1 MNKLIYL
8 FSLLSILTLSCKEDI
23 KSYKN
28 EEVSSQQTDIPNNE
42 PEKLKQSWEGIYA
55 YARLNVETGTYRYYH
70 LVQVNTDSTV
80 IYIDKNG
87 IEHPAQILENKN
99 SSLIVS
105 LTYDDTKELIEIDN
119 DNELNVSEKILSY
132 DEEYMLAE
140 NNYEKIYIPLEDIFK
155 FSNDN
160 YGSVNSTNGLSMR
173 EGPSLNSK
181 KITTL
186 PFNSKVSIF
195 SSTKK
200 YDHIIL
206 SGNEKVVGEWKRVL
220 YEGKEGEEFQGYVFD
235 KFIRYDIN
243 IYDLPIDRSSE
254 DPDRTYVDI
263 YNEKQ
268 FFDNLG
274 SMTTLNIKVKKLD
287 LVQYIQDN
295 IDTID
300 ILDNFKVLNHG
311 GVPEGIYYINEKE
324 NRILLKDYY
333 DLEIRSDKKT
343 EITTYPLFFASF
355 QGVLLNNLKFKLVTD
370 NPYAEL
376 IDIDQS
382 YALYFYNIDFNNDQ
396 NIGISES
403 QEHINFVHC
412 DFNGNTELRINYK
425 SSVTI
430 DQCKF
435 YNNKKERNLY
445 LETLVG
451 EDHISQLVLSNSYI
465 GHNKELKNVIVVN
478 RFEENPL
485 FEITLENNT
494 YQENK
499 NLEEIVKEIQ
509 ECC

>member
-1 MNKLIYL
+1 MNKLIFL
-8 FSLLSILTLSCKEDI
+8 FSLLSILLLSCKEDI
-23 KSYKN
+23 KSN
-28 EEVSSQQTDIPNNE
+28 QNQQISSQQTDVSDINQ
-42 PEKLKQSWEGIYA
+42 KKQKQSWEGIYA
-55 YARLNVETGTYRYYH
+55 YARLNQETNTYNFYH
-70 LVQVNTDSTV
+70 LMLVNTDSTA

-87 IEHPAQILENKN
+87 VEHPSQILDDRE
-99 SSLIVS
+99 SSLTI
-105 LTYDDTKELIEIDN
+105 TIEYDDTKKLIEIN
-119 DNELNVSEKILSY
+119 RDNELSVSEEILSY
-132 DEEYMLAE
+132 DEREILVENDYEQIYM
-140 NNYEKIYIPLEDIFK
+140 PLEDIFK
-155 FSNDN
+155 FSNHN
-160 YGSVNSTNGLSMR
+160 YGTINSTNGLSMR
-173 EGPSLNSK
+173 EYPSLNSEK
-181 KITTL
+181 VTTI

-200 YDHIIL
+200 YDYIEL

-220 YEGKEGEEFQGYVFD
+220 YEDKEGKEFQGYAFD
-235 KFIRYDIN
+235 KFISYDVD
-243 IYDLPIDRSSE
+243 IYDLPMDRSSE
-254 DPDRTYVDI
+254 DPERRYVDI
-263 YNEKQ
+263 YNEQQ

-274 SMTTLNIKVKKLD
+274 SMTTLNIKVEKLD

-300 ILDNFKVLNHG
+300 ILDDFKVLNHG

-343 EITTYPLFFASF
+343 EITTYPLYFASF

-382 YALYFYNIDFNNDQ
+382 YAIYFYNIDFNNDQ
-396 NIGISES
+396 SIGISES
-403 QEHINFVHC
+403 QEHINFIHC
-412 DFNGNTELRINYK
+412 DFNGNTELRIYYK

-435 YNNKKERNLY
+435 YNNKRERNLY